1 MNTELEEMR
10 QQMAVLKKKLE
21 QQEIVNDRLISKTRE
36 SLEKDMATVRRK
48 YKMGYV
54 VSILMVPFFYYIV
67 VYRFGLSVALGI
79 FTVIWALSSFIHYY
93 WRKGHLYN
101 MHSDNLLEAQRKA
114 LTLKQGFFNS
124 KWVKIDYI
132 CLVCF
137 IAWFWWEVYQK
148 STMEGWNETTR
159 LRFGFI
165 VGMVIALPFH
175 IWRVIKRHRFYQR
188 IIDQIEDLTTEP

>member
-21 QQEIVNDRLISKTRE
+21 QQEIVNDRLISKTKE

-54 VSILMVPFFYYIV
+54 VGIFAVPFLYYIV
-67 VYRFGLSVALGI
+67 VYRFGLSVAFGI
-79 FTVIWALSSFIHYY
+79 VSAIWGLVTFIHYY
-93 WRKGHLYN
+93 WRKGNLYN

-114 LTLKQGFFNS
+114 STLKQSFT
-124 KWVKIDYI
+124 KWLKIDYV
-132 CLVCF
+132 CLVCWL
-137 IAWFWWEVYQK
+137 AWFGWEVYRK
-148 STMEGWNETTR
+148 STMGGAGGVPPIY
-159 LRFGFI
+159 FGFF
-165 VGMVIALPFH
+165 VGLLIALPFH